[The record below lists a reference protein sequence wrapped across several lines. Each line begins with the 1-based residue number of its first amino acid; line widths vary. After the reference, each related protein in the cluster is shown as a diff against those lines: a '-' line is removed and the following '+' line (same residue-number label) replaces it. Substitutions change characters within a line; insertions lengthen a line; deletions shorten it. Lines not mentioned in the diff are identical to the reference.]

1 MQSKSSVAGSGA
13 RGVCAVDDDDVED
26 VDELDAVAFVV
37 GATAEDDIAVD
48 DDGFDFDCCCCC
60 FAGLPL
66 AVGLVGLLVGVD
78 DIAIAIALR
87 QHANTSKVSNNTIY
101 ESELAAATTTDLRVR
116 AAASDGAVPYC
127 VDEYS
132 EPTGAAAAVDADDEP
147 SNEPACIDDEYS
159 EPT

>member
-13 RGVCAVDDDDVED
+13 RGVCAVDDDDDDDDVED
-26 VDELDAVAFVV
+26 VEELDAVAFVV
-37 GATAEDDIAVD
+37 GATAEDDI
-48 DDGFDFDCCCCC
+48 DDGFDFGCCC
-60 FAGLPL
+60 FAGLLL
-66 AVGLVGLLVGVD
+66 AVGFVGLLVGVD